1 MPAVGDVA
9 WGDHLCQFYRTQ
21 QDLLET
27 LVSFFAAGLRE
38 HERCIWIATD
48 PLRAADAR
56 ATLRDQIADLD
67 ERERRGQIEILDRAA
82 WYPRGVRIDP
92 GELLARWETEATR
105 AGYTG
110 LRVSG
115 HTAALEPRPWSE
127 LVDHEARIHRA
138 LHGRRIIVLCTYCL
152 ERCGHRELVDIMRN
166 HRVAVVRHRGRWDA
180 FRTTTA
186 ALALLRG
193 VPEPQLHAHSF
204 ELFRD
209 GTFPANRIAASL
221 RAALDL
227 GSAAGISSMLKVQCA
242 TFCSNLLR
250 RTFTRLSSHK
260 TEARALRLIIVL

>member
-1 MPAVGDVA
+1 MP
-9 WGDHLCQFYRTQ
+9 
-21 QDLLET
+21 
-27 LVSFFAAGLRE
+27 FFAAGLRA
-38 HERCIWIATD
+38 HERCIWIAAD
-48 PLRAADAR
+48 PLRVGDAR
-56 ATLRDQIADLD
+56 AALREQIADLD

-138 LHGRRIIVLCTYCL
+138 LHGRRIIVRCSYGL
-152 ERCGHRELVDIMRN
+152 ERCGHRELVDVMRN

-209 GTFPANRIAASL
+209 GTFPAARIAASL

-227 GSAAGISSMLKVQCA
+227 GSAAGALA
-242 TFCSNLLR
+242 RPAHLEPLR
-250 RTFTRLSSHK
+250 
-260 TEARALRLIIVL
+260 AALRDAGVAAVLVPAAEFSTRSPYAPARRLLDAGVTVALATDCNPGTS